1 MQKGQTLDAFFTL
14 NLNPRL
20 NFSIAY
26 KGLRSEGNYIN
37 QLSSTGILDLQQATT
52 QKRRYFANAHFTSQD
67 ILNEENGGI
76 TTISDFEDEDPNYDN
91 RQRLQVYFTDA
102 KSFLKGKRVF
112 LDHFLRVN
120 DKKELTIYTSAI
132 NLITKINFL
141 NTIKQRCPQQ

>member
-26 KGLRSEGNYIN
+26 KGLRRRVITLISC
-37 QLSSTGILDLQQATT
+37 QAGILDLQQATT
-52 QKRRYFANAHFTSQD
+52 QKNERYFANAHFTSQD

-102 KSFLKGKRVF
+102 KSFLKV
-112 LDHFLRVN
+112 
-120 DKKELTIYTSAI
+120 SACFWI
-132 NLITKINFL
+132 IF
-141 NTIKQRCPQQ
+141 